1 MRMKWLETPGC
12 WAFDNGQVAVPFKG
26 GLKFVANYRPMH
38 PKGYLQFKLHQRNYR
53 VHNIIASAFLAPQPN
68 CVVDHIDRNRL
79 NNAVENLRYIS
90 QKENSYNCLRS
101 DISKDKYGAVSQSTE
116 YRKNYYA
123 QNREA
128 ILGKKK
134 AYRDSLPPE
143 RREEIKEYMKNYRAA
158 KKAALRSVPAS
169 SQEP

>member
-1 MRMKWLETPGC
+1 MKWLENPGC

-26 GLKFVANYRPMH
+26 GLKFVATRYPLN
-38 PKGYLQFKLHQRNYR
+38 PKEYLKFKLHQRIYL
-53 VHNIIASAFLAPQPN
+53 VHRIIASAFLSPQPN

-79 NNAVENLRYIS
+79 NNAVENLRYLS

-101 DISKDKYGAVSQSTE
+101 DISKEKYGVASQSIG

-123 QNREA
+123 KNREA
-128 ILGKKK
+128 ILRKKK

-143 RREEIKEYMKNYRAA
+143 RRVEIKEYMKNYRNA
-158 KKAALRSVPAS
+158 KKAALLPDPTS